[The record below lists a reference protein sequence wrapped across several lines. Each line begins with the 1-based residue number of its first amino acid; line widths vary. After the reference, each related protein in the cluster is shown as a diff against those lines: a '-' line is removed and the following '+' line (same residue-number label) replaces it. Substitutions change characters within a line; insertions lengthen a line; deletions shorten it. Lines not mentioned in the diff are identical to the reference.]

1 MDVSIMIEGQMGLTW
16 DRWRRIA
23 LLVEQLGFA
32 GLFRSDHFV
41 NPGAPDD
48 DSLEMI
54 TSLVW
59 LADHTERI
67 RFGPL
72 VAPFSFRDPVML
84 ARQAAA
90 IDELSDGRLVLGLGA
105 GWMEREHDAFGY
117 HLGDLDTRFARLA
130 EGLEVVS
137 KLLGAREPVSF
148 EGSHYRLRDAMITP
162 HRRPPMCVGGGGPRR
177 TLPLA
182 ARYADEWNA
191 VYLPPE
197 TYRARAARLDELL
210 VEQGR
215 EPSAVRKTM
224 MTGVAPGAS
233 DADARAARG
242 QIAGSSAQMR
252 EQLAALEAAGCSEV
266 MLQWLALDD
275 LDGLRALA
283 DALL

>member
-16 DRWRRIA
+16 GRWHRIA

-137 KLLGAREPVSF
+137 RLLGAREPVSF

-162 HRRPPMCVGGGGPRR
+162 RRRPPICVGGGGPRR

>member
-48 DSLEMI
+48 HSLEMI

-137 KLLGAREPVSF
+137 RLLGAREPVSF

>member
-1 MDVSIMIEGQMGLTW
+1 VDVSIMIEGQMGLTW